1 MNIILVRSEE
11 DMAFNDQG
19 NGKSPWDPNRN
30 QPPDLD
36 QIVNEWQK
44 RFNQLFGGKSG
55 GSTSR
60 KGPPSY
66 LLVLM
71 ALFLWILT
79 GLYQVDDSERGVV
92 LRFGEY
98 SQTTTPGLKWHIPW
112 PIESVEIVNVN
123 VVNRFK
129 QQTTMLT
136 SDENIIVVDLV
147 VQYRKTNPTDYLVNV
162 RDAEET
168 LSEVSEGAIREVAG
182 KTVLDFILTEGR
194 SEISIQTQ
202 DLIQRTLD
210 EYGTGISITKV
221 NLQDANFPLQVEDA
235 VQDAI
240 KAREDKERFA
250 FEAEAYANDIVPKAR
265 GEAARMVQEA
275 EAYKSKVIADSEGD
289 ADRFNKLLVEYQLAP
304 KVTRDRLYIEAIESV
319 YSNSN
324 KVLMDSDGSGNLI
337 YLPIDKL
344 LEQNKRDQ
352 VQSSPMPNSSSNN
365 SSQQNQNQDPRM
377 RRVR

>member
-1 MNIILVRSEE
+1 
-11 DMAFNDQG
+11 MAFNDQG
-19 NGKSPWDPNRN
+19 NGKSPWDSNKN

-36 QIVNEWQK
+36 QIVDEWQK

-55 GSTSR
+55 GSISR

-71 ALFLWILT
+71 ALFLWVLT

-98 SQTTTPGLKWHIPW
+98 SQTTTPGLRWRIPW

-147 VQYRKTNPTDYLVNV
+147 VQYRKTNPTDYLFNV
-162 RDAEET
+162 RDPEET

-182 KTVLDFILTEGR
+182 KTELDFILTEGR

-210 EYGTGISITKV
+210 EYGTGITITKV

-275 EAYKSKVIADSEGD
+275 EAYKEKVIADSEGD

-352 VQSSPMPNSSSNN
+352 QTQSSTMPNSSSNN
-365 SSQQNQNQDPRM
+365 STQQSQNQDPRM